1 MFTYGEQVDAVATE
15 KGVTRKLLSQGGS
28 LMMTEVTFRKDAV
41 GSIHSHPHEQIS
53 YIIQGSF
60 EFNLGGEIQQVA
72 KGDSIYIP
80 SDMLHGV
87 RALEEDSIILD
98 VFTPQRED
106 FLK

>member
-15 KGVTRKLLSQGGS
+15 EGVTRKLLSQGGS